1 MSSTQIPSR
10 HPPARGA
17 VSSVAPNQTLYLSGL
32 PDKLQKDDLR
42 RCLYCLCSTHGPVL
56 DIVALKTAKMRGQAH
71 VTFKDIQCASSA
83 MRALNGFEFFGKPM
97 KIQYAKS
104 KSDTIAKLDGTF
116 KIPTFAQPEEA
127 VATSND
133 QPTDLQRAVFGA
145 PPAAGKAA
153 AAEPA
158 ASKDKSEEPK
168 GVKRGRE
175 EEDEEDSDDSAM
187 EMEESDDE

>member
-1 MSSTQIPSR
+1 MATTQIPSR

-71 VTFKDIQCASSA
+71 VTFKDIQCASTA
-83 MRALNGFEFFGKPM
+83 MRALNGFEFFGRPL

-127 VATSND
+127 EATSND

-145 PPAAGKAA
+145 PPAAGKS

-158 ASKDKSEEPK
+158 ASKEKAEEPK
-168 GVKRGRE
+168 GMKRGRE
-175 EEDEEDSDDSAM
+175 EEEEEDSDGSAM
-187 EMEESDDE
+187 EMEESDEE

>member
-1 MSSTQIPSR
+1 M
-10 HPPARGA
+10 
-17 VSSVAPNQTLYLSGL
+17 
-32 PDKLQKDDLR
+32 QK
-42 RCLYCLCSTHGPVL
+42 
-56 DIVALKTAKMRGQAH
+56 I
-71 VTFKDIQCASSA
+71 
-83 MRALNGFEFFGKPM
+83 E
-97 KIQYAKS
+97 YAKS

-127 VATSND
+127 EATSD
-133 QPTDLQRAVFGA
+133 GQPTDLQRAVFGA

-153 AAEPA
+153 TEPA

-175 EEDEEDSDDSAM
+175 EEEEEDSDGSAM

>member
-1 MSSTQIPSR
+1 VCIQR
-10 HPPARGA
+10 HARA
-17 VSSVAPNQTLYLSGL
+17 EWIRVLWQTDGMWHFILLLKES
-32 PDKLQKDDLR
+32 K
-42 RCLYCLCSTHGPVL
+42 VL
-56 DIVALKTAKMRGQAH
+56 ILWSQ
-71 VTFKDIQCASSA
+71 
-83 MRALNGFEFFGKPM
+83 
-97 KIQYAKS
+97 KIQYAKT

-127 VATSND
+127 EATSDD

-153 AAEPA
+153 AEPPA
-158 ASKDKSEEPK
+158 GKDKSEESK

-175 EEDEEDSDDSAM
+175 EEDEEDSDGSAM